1 MKKSVFAII
10 AVVYVASIVL
20 ISLFGMKAVVYNEV
34 IPVTAIECLNE
45 TDSKSEVYYSGDI
58 KVIKVPFVGV
68 GDAENLS
75 GTMVQIVQRVYPD
88 NASNKIVKYSY
99 GENDYVEFLK
109 DDNGRDLGLVL
120 IKDRV
125 VLKVKIMATDGSKV
139 YSEIIIW
146 AY

>member
-45 TDSKSEVYYSGDI
+45 TDGKSEVYYSGDI

-75 GTMVQIVQRVYPD
+75 GTMAQIVQRVYPD